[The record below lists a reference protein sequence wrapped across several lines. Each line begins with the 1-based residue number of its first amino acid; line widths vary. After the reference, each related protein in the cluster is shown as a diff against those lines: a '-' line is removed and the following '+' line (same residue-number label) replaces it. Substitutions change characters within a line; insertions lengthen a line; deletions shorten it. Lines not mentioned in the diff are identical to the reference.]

1 MNHKWVQRKE
11 FEWGPQFVQE
21 TLVAVMITGATN
33 VTALTLSQSK
43 ALVKKM
49 HCLAKHLKGVGYI
62 AGHVR
67 AFSKGMTGFSTKRF
81 QGTLGAESGGFSTL
95 GDGVLV
101 ACLVGVLNCCG
112 GWKDSLSLV
121 MALLTG
127 VP

>member
-11 FEWGPQFVQE
+11 LEWGPQFVQE

-43 ALVKKM
+43 ALVKEM

-67 AFSKGMTGFSTKRF
+67 AFSKGMTGFPQRGSKAPLELS
-81 QGTLGAESGGFSTL
+81 QGESAPL
-95 GDGVLV
+95 EMVYWLPAWLV
-101 ACLVGVLNCCG
+101 F
-112 GWKDSLSLV
+112 
-121 MALLTG
+121 
-127 VP
+127 